1 MLRRVPLLPTC
12 LLACGVML
20 AAAAG
25 AATPDFLSAAV
36 ADSSRPDNDRQRD
49 ESRKPA
55 ETLAFAGVKPG
66 ESVGELLPSA
76 GYFTRLFSK
85 ALGPKGHV
93 YAWVPPR
100 PANAP
105 ADLPD
110 MAARL
115 RPLLDDASYA
125 NVSMVQ
131 QGMTTP
137 LPTPVDLVFTA
148 QNYHD
153 LHNIQGIDV
162 AAFNKAVFD
171 SLKPGGTYVVIDHSA
186 QKGSGVRDTATLHR
200 IDEDAVKS
208 EVKAAGFE
216 YVGSSSILASAADP
230 RTAKV
235 FDPAIRGHTDQFA
248 LKFRKPKH

>member
-1 MLRRVPLLPTC
+1 M
-12 LLACGVML
+12 
-20 AAAAG
+20 
-25 AATPDFLSAAV
+25 
-36 ADSSRPDNDRQRD
+36 
-49 ESRKPA
+49 
-55 ETLAFAGVKPG
+55 KPG
-66 ESVGELLPSA
+66 ESVGELLPGA
-76 GYFTRLFSK
+76 GYFTRLFAK

-115 RPLLDDASYA
+115 RPLLADPAVT

-131 QGMTTP
+131 QALTSP
-137 LPTPVDLVFTA
+137 LPTQVDLVFTA

-153 LHNIQGIDV
+153 LHNVQGMDV

-171 SLKPGGTYVVIDHSA
+171 SLKAGGTYVVIDHSA
-186 QKGSGVRDTATLHR
+186 QKASGVRDTATLHR
-200 IDEDAVKS
+200 IDEETVKS

-216 YVGSSSILASAADP
+216 YVGSSSALANAADP

-235 FDPAIRGHTDQFA
+235 FDPAIRGHTAQFA
-248 LKFRKPKH
+248 LRFRKPKH